1 MNGDPFALYIDRGI
15 AMTEPKLKPCP
26 FCGGEAEYDED
37 FFGRAYIQCSN
48 CEAHLQDKK
57 AYQDCIEAWNTRVV
71 AE

>member
-1 MNGDPFALYIDRGI
+1 
-15 AMTEPKLKPCP
+15 MTESKLKPCP

-57 AYQDCIEAWNTRVV
+57 AYQDDVQELINKYNKIVEDILKDKEEELMTI
-71 AE
+71 

>member
-1 MNGDPFALYIDRGI
+1 
-15 AMTEPKLKPCP
+15 MTEPKLKPCP

-57 AYQDCIEAWNTRVV
+57 AYQDCIEAWNKRVV
-71 AE
+71 IVNGNNDM